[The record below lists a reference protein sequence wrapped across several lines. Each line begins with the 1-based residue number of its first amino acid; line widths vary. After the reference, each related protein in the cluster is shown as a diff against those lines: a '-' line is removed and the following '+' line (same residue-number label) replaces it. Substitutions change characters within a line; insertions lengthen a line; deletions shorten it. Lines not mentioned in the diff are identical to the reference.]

1 MQLSHII
8 VTAGLALGLTAVSAA
23 ADGIRVPVG
32 DLGQRDAAIAFDHR
46 LANVANRFCHDRYRP
61 LELVAT
67 AACRKAVREEA
78 MEQLTLAQRDAL
90 AAALRPASL
99 AAR

>member
-1 MQLSHII
+1 MQLSHFI
-8 VTAGLALGLTAVSAA
+8 VTVGLGLAVAGAAA

-46 LANVANRFCHDRYRP
+46 LTDAAGRFCYARYHP
-61 LELVAT
+61 MELDGL
-67 AACRKAVREEA
+67 AACKKAVREEA
-78 MEQLTLAQRDAL
+78 MDQLTPAQRDAL

-99 AAR
+99 ASR